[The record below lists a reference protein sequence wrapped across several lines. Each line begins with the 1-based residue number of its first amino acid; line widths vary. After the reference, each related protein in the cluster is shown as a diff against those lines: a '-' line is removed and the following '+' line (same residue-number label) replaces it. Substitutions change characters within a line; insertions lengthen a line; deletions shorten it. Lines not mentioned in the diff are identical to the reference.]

1 MSGAAGIPAIH
12 GGEEVNY
19 SQRIDIIP
27 PEVLAWI
34 PVVSGLRCADLL
46 AHRRGPPPIPRA
58 EVLVVEQVPIT
69 QVG

>member
-19 SQRIDIIP
+19 SQRIDIP
-27 PEVLAWI
+27 P
-34 PVVSGLRCADLL
+34 
-46 AHRRGPPPIPRA
+46 RGPGLDRVVPRVAERTRWPIGEDLRPILRA
-58 EVLVVEQVPIT
+58 EVLVVEQVSIT